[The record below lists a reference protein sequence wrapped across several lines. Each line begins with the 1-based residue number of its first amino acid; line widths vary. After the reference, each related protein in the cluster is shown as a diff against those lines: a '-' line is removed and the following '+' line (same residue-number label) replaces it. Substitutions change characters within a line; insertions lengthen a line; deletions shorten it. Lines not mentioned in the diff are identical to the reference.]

1 MAIQVSLPT
10 ADAGT
15 GNVHHITGCAA
26 NKAEVKS

>member
-15 GNVHHITGCAA
+15 GVHHITGCAA